1 MESYL
6 AFVAAALLA
15 LAIVLYVILDGFDL
29 GIGILFPS
37 TRSEAERDEMMNTI
51 APFWDG
57 NETWLVLGGGGLLV
71 FFPLAYSILMPALHV
86 PILVMLLGL
95 VLRGVAFEFR
105 WVSKPHHHWWDRAF
119 FWGSTIATFAQG
131 CILGGLLQG
140 ITVENN
146 EFAGGIFDW
155 LTPFSLFCGA
165 GLVAG
170 YALLGACWLNF
181 KTVGILQ
188 DRGRRYAKG
197 SLFLVLIF
205 MAGVSLWTPYEFPRI
220 EERWFTLGNLMLLW
234 PVPVAT
240 IAAAVFAY
248 ESLRRRRE
256 LAPFIASIGIFLFG
270 FAGLGISLFPYAVP
284 TSVTIYA
291 AAAPAPSLIFGLMGV
306 LFVLPL
312 VLVYTAFVYWTFRG
326 KVLPGEG
333 YH

>member
-1 MESYL
+1 MEHYL
-6 AFVAAALLA
+6 AVVAAALLG
-15 LAIVLYVILDGFDL
+15 LAVVLYVLLDGFGL

-37 TRSEAERDEMMNTI
+37 TRIEAERDEMMNTI

-57 NETWLVLGGGGLLV
+57 NQTWLVLGGGGLLV
-71 FFPLAYSILMPALHV
+71 AFPLAYSIVMPALHI

-105 WVSKPHHHWWDRAF
+105 WVAKPHHHWWDRAF
-119 FWGSTIATFAQG
+119 FWGSITATFAQG
-131 CILGGLLQG
+131 CILGGIVQG
-140 ITVENN
+140 IKVQNN

-155 LTPFSLFCGA
+155 LTPFSLFCGT

-188 DRGRRYAKG
+188 NRGRRYAKG
-197 SLFLVLIF
+197 TLFLVLMF

-220 EERWFTLGNLMLLW
+220 AERWFAARNIVFLW

-240 IAAAVFAY
+240 AGIALFAY
-248 ESLRRRRE
+248 EALRRRYE
-256 LAPFIASIGIFLFG
+256 LAPFLGSIGIFLFG
-270 FAGLGISLFPYAVP
+270 FLGLGISLYPYVIP
-284 TSVTIYA
+284 PSVTLYD
-291 AAAPAPSLIFGLMGV
+291 AAAPPPSLIFGLMGV

-312 VLVYTAFVYWTFRG
+312 VLVYTAFVYWTFHG

>member
-1 MESYL
+1 MQDS
-6 AFVAAALLA
+6 
-15 LAIVLYVILDGFDL
+15 LAIVWGALLGLAVMMYVILDGFDL

-37 TRSEAERDEMMNTI
+37 TKIEAERDQMMNTI

-71 FFPLAYSILMPALHV
+71 AFPLAYSILMPALHV

-105 WVSKPHHHWWDRAF
+105 WVAKPHHHWWDRAF
-119 FWGSTIATFAQG
+119 FSGSTIAAFAQG
-131 CILGGLLQG
+131 CVLGGIVQG
-140 ITVENN
+140 VKVENN
-146 EFAGGIFDW
+146 EFAGGSLDW

-165 GLVAG
+165 GIVAG
-170 YALLGACWLNF
+170 YALLGACWLNL

-197 SLFLVLIF
+197 ALALVLLSLI
-205 MAGVSLWTPYEFPRI
+205 GISLWTPLEIPRI
-220 EERWFTLGNLMLLW
+220 AERWFTLRNLSLLW
-234 PVPVAT
+234 PVPLAT
-240 IAAAVFAY
+240 AASAYFTY
-248 ESLRRRRE
+248 ESLRRRRQV
-256 LAPFIASIGIFLFG
+256 APFIGSIAIFLLG
-270 FAGLGISLFPYAVP
+270 FLGLGISIFPYAVP
-284 TSVTIYA
+284 PTITIFA
-291 AAAPAPSLIFGLMGV
+291 AAGPPASSVFGLLGV

-326 KVLPGEG
+326 KVLPGHG

>member
-105 WVSKPHHHWWDRAF
+105 WVAKPHHHWWDRAF

-197 SLFLVLIF
+197 SLLLVLMF
-205 MAGVSLWTPYEFPRI
+205 MAGVSLWTPYEFPHI
-220 EERWFTLGNLMLLW
+220 EERWFTLGNFVLLW

-240 IAAAVFAY
+240 IAAAVFAH

-284 TSVTIYA
+284 TSVTIYT